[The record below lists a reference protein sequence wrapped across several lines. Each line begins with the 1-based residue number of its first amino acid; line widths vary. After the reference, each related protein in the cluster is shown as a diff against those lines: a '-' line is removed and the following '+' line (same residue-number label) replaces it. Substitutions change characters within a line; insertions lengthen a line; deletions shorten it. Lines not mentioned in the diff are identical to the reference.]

1 MKSDFVF
8 FPAFFG
14 MISFVIWV
22 VVNGW
27 QRRQQLRLTTEFTTK
42 VLDRLGSTK
51 DFSEFLHSEGGDRL
65 MKGLTAERR
74 VTGPHDRILMGI
86 QSGVVFITVGLGLCF
101 VAWRAAGDEHEVL
114 TVIST
119 IVLSLG
125 VGLMLSSAASFW
137 VAKNLG
143 MFEALVDR

>member
-1 MKSDFVF
+1 MRGEWVF
-8 FPAFFG
+8 FPCFFG

-27 QRRQQLRLTTEFTTK
+27 LRRQHVRLIVEFNNR
-42 VLDRLGSTK
+42 VLEKLGSMRE
-51 DFSEFLHSEGGDRL
+51 FSDFLHSDGGERL
-65 MKGLTAERR
+65 MRVLTSERGS
-74 VTGPHDRILMGI
+74 TGPRERILAAV
-86 QSGVVFITVGLGLCF
+86 QSGVVFVALGFGLLF
-101 VAWRAAGDEHEVL
+101 VAWRTSSDAHDVL
-114 TVIST
+114 SVIGA

-143 MFEALVDR
+143 MFEAR